1 MKKIEKN
8 HKLAPYTSWKIG
20 GIADRFYRPKNLTAL
35 QEFLKE
41 LPKDEPIIWLGAAT
55 NVLIRDGGIRGTVI
69 YVKGKLNHI
78 EDEDDGKLRVE
89 AGVGC
94 SRLVR
99 YALNLGKDAAFLAG
113 IPGTIGGALVMNAGA
128 FGDQIWNHVIS
139 VELIDRK
146 GEITIRPATDFVTD
160 YRHVSGI
167 GEDEWIVA
175 GLLQFADKEPNYI
188 KERIKQ
194 FLHKR
199 AEKHPLQEP
208 SCGSVFRNP
217 SGDFA
222 ARLIELSGLKGKKI
236 GGAKVSEKHANFIIN
251 ENDAKAG
258 DVEAL
263 MQYIMEQV
271 EKKTGVRL
279 VPEVKILGEY
289 ENGNEQ

>member
-20 GIADRFYRPKNLTAL
+20 GVVDRFYIPRNLDDL
-35 QEFLKE
+35 QKFLQGLSE
-41 LPKDEPIIWLGAAT
+41 NESVTWLGAAT

-78 EDEDDGKLRVE
+78 ENLENGALRVE

-113 IPGTIGGALVMNAGA
+113 IPGTIGGALAMNAGA
-128 FGDQIWNHVIS
+128 FGDQIWNHVVS

-146 GEITIRPATDFVTD
+146 GQITIRPAKDFIAN

-175 GLLQFADKEPNYI
+175 GFLKFADKEPDYI

-194 FLHKR
+194 LLHKR

-217 SGDFA
+217 LNDFA
-222 ARLIELSGLKGKKI
+222 ARLIEVSGLKGKRI
-236 GGAKVSEKHANFIIN
+236 GGAQVSAKHANFIIN
-251 ENDAKAG
+251 ENNAKAS

-263 MQYIMEQV
+263 IQYIIEQV

-279 VPEVKILGEY
+279 VPEVHIVGEY
-289 ENGNEQ
+289 EKSG